1 MRKIFFAL
9 TLCIALSATS
19 VQAQSLDALLKSLT
33 SLLSATS
40 EEPAKTPKITHPEAY
55 DLMGRWYFEAL
66 VMDYTGD
73 SSLATVAVSTLE
85 SQLPV
90 IAPKFDLVAGRDFID
105 INEDGSTTIAR
116 GEGRMTGYCTY
127 YDSYSGEAS
136 LTFNIDGKSVDITAT
151 IIEQDGNTKVLF
163 NANKLLALM
172 QQHYSKFNENA
183 ILQTA
188 KSVIDSYP
196 GIRVGA
202 LVKRK

>member
-1 MRKIFFAL
+1 MKKTFYISI
-9 TLCIALSATS
+9 LCLVLSAANA
-19 VQAQSLDALLKSLT
+19 QAQTLED
-33 SLLSATS
+33 LLSGISNLFGSS
-40 EEPAKTPKITHPEAY
+40 EEAAPQPKITHPEIY
-55 DLMGRWYFEAL
+55 DLLGVWKFDGL

-151 IIEQDGNTKVLF
+151 IIEQEGKTKIF
-163 NANKLLALM
+163 FDANKMMSLM
-172 QQHYSKFNENA
+172 QQHYAKFNENT

-188 KSVIDSYP
+188 KTVIDSYP

-202 LVKRK
+202 TVKR